1 MGSCG
6 WWLRIWFGSCRISL
20 VGCQPGVQ
28 KTDSY
33 RLDYHTVR
41 AASSSST
48 THAHLQV
55 LSISCTSIRQ
65 AQPSQMPTWLGLAS
79 FTWPVNF
86 SKFEKDLEY
95 LLHYH
100 LGWEMI
106 DSPSS
111 ISQVLCLLSEWD
123 LEPVSCSLQ
132 FIITCL
138 YSWLLFQFYGLFQ
151 RHIILFLDLAK
162 KSVG

>member
-79 FTWPVNF
+79 FTHL
-86 SKFEKDLEY
+86 SKYINWKCCRLLTHLSQTSRPRKEK
-95 LLHYH
+95 LLLYIANLFPSCRLRNYTDGISTFQNAKDH
-100 LGWEMI
+100 L
-106 DSPSS
+106 SS
-111 ISQVLCLLSEWD
+111 RAVH
-123 LEPVSCSLQ
+123 
-132 FIITCL
+132 
-138 YSWLLFQFYGLFQ
+138 WLLAFG
-151 RHIILFLDLAK
+151 
-162 KSVG
+162 